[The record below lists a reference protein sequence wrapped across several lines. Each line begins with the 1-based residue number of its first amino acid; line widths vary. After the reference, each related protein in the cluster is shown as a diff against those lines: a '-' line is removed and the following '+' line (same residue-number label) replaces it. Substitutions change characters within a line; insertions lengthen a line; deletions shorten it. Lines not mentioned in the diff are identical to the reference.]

1 MMYLTYPPPLPNRS
15 QVFCISRTIFKL
27 TSCEHIPVS
36 ASGFILPFTVHFS
49 NNIFQIYSTGDHD

>member
-1 MMYLTYPPPLPNRS
+1 MMYLTYPPPPPPLPNRS

-36 ASGFILPFTVHFS
+36 PFIVHFN